1 MRTLKILSLM
11 LLAAIVG
18 SCDTGDDLGDIFLD
32 HPWTLSFFKEGTKI
46 TSPKQGATYKMT
58 FYDNTFVLTTAG
70 GVNITGNWVADN
82 KERTFRCSQ
91 VKVANGSI
99 AGDTIAMKAEYI
111 LKNARY
117 YEGDANWLQ
126 IQIQKNTYMQFHNK

>member
-1 MRTLKILSLM
+1 MKKS
-11 LLAAIVG
+11 LLAIAFAMIALC
-18 SCDTGDDLGDIFLD
+18 SCDSGDSLTDIFLS
-32 HPWTLSFFKEGTKI
+32 HPWKVSFFKEGTMI
-46 TSPKQGATYKMT
+46 TSPSQKAVYTMNFYDKTFALTTPSGAT
-58 FYDNTFVLTTAG
+58 LAG
-70 GVNITGNWVADN
+70 YWQADN

-91 VKVANGSI
+91 VRVTGGTI

-126 IQIQKNTYMQFHNK
+126 IIVQTGNVFMQFHNK